1 MPRSIVTALRERKRD
16 RVAVELDGRPWRVLP
31 TAAVVRAG
39 LAVGRPLDRHTAR
52 ELAREVRRAE
62 ALGRR
67 RRGRWPRAT
76 DRAGSSSSG
85 WHARACRRPHARRRS
100 PPLLVPGLV
109 DDARLAE
116 SRAELLA
123 RRGYGDAAIRADL
136 RRRLVSPEAAAGA
149 VAALEP
155 EPERLRRLFETQNVT
170 PALLRRLAGR
180 GFSRDAAGRSGVV
193 VCAGGVRRGTMPRH
207 SIRRFACKSSFSE
220 TESDD
225 RPLRPDDSEVA
236 REVAQRLSGTPLPA
250 GNTAS
255 RIAAA

>member
-1 MPRSIVTALRERKRD
+1 MTPVVTGLRERKRG

-39 LAVGRPLDRHTAR
+39 LAVGRSLDRLTAR

-62 ALGRR
+62 ALAAATRSLAAGDRSK
-67 RRGRWPRAT
+67 RAL
-76 DRAGSSSSG
+76 DQRLARAGHSAA
-85 WHARACRRPHARRRS
+85 AREEAIAALARTGA
-100 PPLLVPGLV
+100 L

-136 RRRLVSPEAAAGA
+136 RRRQIESDAAADA

-155 EPERLRRLFETQNVT
+155 ERDRAGRLVEGQTVT

-180 GFSRDAAGRSGVV
+180 GFARDTLDEIA
-193 VCAGGVRRGTMPRH
+193 
-207 SIRRFACKSSFSE
+207 SSFALE
-220 TESDD
+220 
-225 RPLRPDDSEVA
+225 A
-236 REVAQRLSGTPLPA
+236 
-250 GNTAS
+250 
-255 RIAAA
+255 